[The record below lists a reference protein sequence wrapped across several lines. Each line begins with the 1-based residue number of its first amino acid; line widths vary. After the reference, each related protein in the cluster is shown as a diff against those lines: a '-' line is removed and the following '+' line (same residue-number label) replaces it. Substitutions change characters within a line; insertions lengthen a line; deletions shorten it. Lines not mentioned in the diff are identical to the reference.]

1 MRVASPALEKSPTGP
16 DLASEARRERKVLDL
31 EISNSSL
38 LAINRSLEREIKRHK
53 TELKRFRRLSRA
65 GRFSTLDDLADGH
78 RASLGSNALPPFED
92 TADIGRPSSPF
103 DEHAPDKLPDSSTT
117 QSTSDDDDDDDL
129 DDDDEEEDEN
139 EHENQND
146 TSPDGATH
154 GSTTQTGRQRAK
166 DEARLQRDLRRHRE
180 LLLDTAKTNRSLQRC
195 LTWTEDL
202 VKHGRKALDASA
214 AAMRRSHS
222 HEGEEEEELD
232 GFETSSP
239 EDLLP
244 TPVEYAGVGGTA
256 VVESLMDINTSW
268 TREASENDTAR
279 TERDSGVGIVKDGG
293 P

>member
-38 LAINRSLEREIKRHK
+38 LAINRSLEREIKRQK

-78 RASLGSNALPPFED
+78 RASVGSSALPPFED
-92 TADIGRPSSPF
+92 TADVGRPSSPF

-117 QSTSDDDDDDDL
+117 ESTSDDDDDDDE
-129 DDDDEEEDEN
+129 DDDEEEDEN
-139 EHENQND
+139 ENQND
-146 TSPDGATH
+146 TGPDGATH

-166 DEARLQRDLRRHRE
+166 DEARLRRDLRKHRE

-214 AAMRRSHS
+214 AAVRRS

-239 EDLLP
+239 EDFLP
-244 TPVEYAGVGGTA
+244 TPIEYADVGGTGTA
-256 VVESLMDINTSW
+256 VIESLMDTNPSW
-268 TREASENDTAR
+268 TREPSENDTAS
-279 TERDSGVGIVKDGG
+279 TERDSGVGIIKDGG